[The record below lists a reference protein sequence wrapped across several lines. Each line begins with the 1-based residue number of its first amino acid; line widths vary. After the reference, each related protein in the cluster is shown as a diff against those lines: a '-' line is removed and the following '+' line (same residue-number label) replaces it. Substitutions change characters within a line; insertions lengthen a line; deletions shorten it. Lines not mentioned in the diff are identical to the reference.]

1 MSTNSQRLDD
11 ITRELDAAVS
21 NAAAIHLTG
30 GPASF
35 DDSRHLRYADAGD
48 DAGRADGTGADTD
61 LDAVGTSLENGFG
74 SFIGSYV
81 AGNELA
87 LGEGSFHFLDGAQ
100 HVCRMPVRGVED
112 EDISSALQ
120 KLLGTID
127 GVAGH
132 TDGGGNAQTAAI
144 VLAGIGIFLHFVD
157 VLHGDK
163 AAQMFVLVDNQQLFD
178 TVLVQMTLG
187 FLKRNAHGHRDE
199 ILAGHD
205 VAHADGISILN
216 KADIPVGDN
225 ALQGTVVHNRKTGN
239 PEIMHQG
246 KGFTDRAFGAN
257 GHGVKNHAAFAFLD
271 TLDLESL
278 LGDGHILMDNTDTTH
293 AGHGNGHGG
302 LGHRIHSRRE
312 QRNAQL
318 YLRSQPCGDIN
329 HVRGNFRVAGNK
341 QNVVKGQS
349 LASIRKHVRLSLLR
363 WTLVKKIELVLIYWA
378 TLLVN
383 KPQAF
388 TCHAVIL
395 SGKQKFFRN
404 TERHSDP

>member
-1 MSTNSQRLDD
+1 
-11 ITRELDAAVS
+11 
-21 NAAAIHLTG
+21 
-30 GPASF
+30 
-35 DDSRHLRYADAGD
+35 
-48 DAGRADGTGADTD
+48 
-61 LDAVGTSLENGFG
+61 
-74 SFIGSYV
+74 
-81 AGNELA
+81 
-87 LGEGSFHFLDGAQ
+87 
-100 HVCRMPVRGVED
+100 MPVRGVKD

-127 GVAGH
+127 SIAGH
-132 TDGGGNAQTAAI
+132 ADGSGHAQTAAI
-144 VLAGIGIFLHFVD
+144 VLAGIGIFLNFVD

-163 AAQMFVLVDNQQLFD
+163 AAQVFILINNQQLFD
-178 TVLVQMTLG
+178 AVLMQMTLG

-199 ILAGHD
+199 ILAGHH
-205 VAHADGISILN
+205 VAHADGVSIFD
-216 KADIPVGDN
+216 KADITVGDD

-246 KGFTDRAFGAN
+246 KGFTDRALGAD
-257 GHGVKNHAAFAFLD
+257 GDGVKNHAALALLD

-278 LGDGHILMDNTDTTH
+278 LGDGHILMDNADTTH

-378 TLLVN
+378 TPLVN
-383 KPQAF
+383 KPQTF

-395 SGKQKFFRN
+395 SGERKIFRPP
-404 TERHSDP
+404 ELHPDP